1 MDGDVSESVNKA
13 RRVRSVFTLGVG
25 RQCSLRSIERVAVAD
40 RCGSGRSR
48 IEVCGVSR
56 EIEMPVVAVAFETRQ
71 STQRCV
77 GRVGRAD
84 QSLSDAADRESVADE
99 QHGAVRRGC
108 DVAGR
113 LADPPYR
120 FVVALGEFGAEVRL
134 VIETKRLEL
143 VG

>member
-1 MDGDVSESVNKA
+1 MDGDASESVNGA
-13 RRVRSVFTLGVG
+13 RRLRGAFTLGVG
-25 RQCSLRSIERVAVAD
+25 RRCALRGVERVAVAD

-48 IEVCGVSR
+48 VEVCGVSR

-84 QSLSDAADRESVADE
+84 ESVNDAADRESVADE
-99 QHGAVRRGC
+99 QHGAVRCGC

-113 LADPPYR
+113 LPAPPRR
-120 FVVALGEFGAEVRL
+120 FVVALGVFGAEVRL